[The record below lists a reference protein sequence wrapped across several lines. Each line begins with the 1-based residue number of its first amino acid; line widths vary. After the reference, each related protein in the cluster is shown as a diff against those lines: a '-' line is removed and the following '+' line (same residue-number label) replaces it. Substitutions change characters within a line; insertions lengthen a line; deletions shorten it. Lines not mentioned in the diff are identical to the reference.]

1 MGADLVAARAMRLE
15 EGSVRRAARSLVP
28 SVPAAMLSI
37 ALLELSLATAGFHR
51 TWRWIQERTARVA
64 LLTEVDEAAVARAEY
79 AVAMAAALYPG
90 RAVCLE
96 RSLVL
101 YWYLRRRG
109 VAVRYRMGV
118 QMYPF
123 LAHAWVEYRGE
134 PINDVPEHVRRF
146 RPITG
151 MDA

>member
-1 MGADLVAARAMRLE
+1 MEADLADADCVVPPLR
-15 EGSVRRAARSLVP
+15 VP
-28 SVPAAMLSI
+28 SVPGAMLSI
-37 ALLELSLATAGFHR
+37 AVLKLSLAVAGFRR
-51 TWRWIQERTARVA
+51 TWRWIQERTARVPLA
-64 LLTEVDEAAVARAEY
+64 SDVDAISVRRVEY

-109 VAVRYRMGV
+109 AAVQYRMGV

-123 LAHAWVEYRGE
+123 LAHAWVEHRGE

-146 RPITG
+146 RPIAG
-151 MDA
+151 VDA